1 MKAML
6 NDYFFLSGTILPWVP
21 KPSKGTINPVVIP
34 KCWVECNGK
43 QIPSGIWRG
52 QKTPHLSGYLRH
64 RGGVHISGS
73 ESFSTLESCM
83 HGMGIDDESNFD
95 EMLHTSVDCTIPG
108 GNVEISRRDKRTYTR
123 DKYRYDTRTGIRHY
137 YHSKPIKGVNVTEK
151 TFKMGYLKVAY
162 IVKVC

>member
-1 MKAML
+1 MKAMI

-95 EMLHTSVDCTIPG
+95 ET
-108 GNVEISRRDKRTYTR
+108 RRKAGLRPAFCSLLSLPRQGWVQGVIKSGTRWDK
-123 DKYRYDTRTGIRHY
+123 
-137 YHSKPIKGVNVTEK
+137 V
-151 TFKMGYLKVAY
+151 
-162 IVKVC
+162 